1 MRPFAPLGSPLPT
14 RIAPGDAGVIAVGT
28 AAVRRAPDHASE
40 LVNQLWFGETV
51 RACRR
56 SRDGKW
62 LLAESADGYA
72 GWIRGWSVAVGPRA
86 RVAAWDRAAGL
97 VVTSPWWWGGGPG
110 VGPLPRG
117 ARLAAG
123 LGGALLGPSGVVRAR
138 PAGRSGRAGVAG
150 VGRAAP
156 PAALRGAGVRAVRAA
171 RTWSGVAYL
180 WGGRTP
186 AGLDC
191 SALVQLAAAE
201 AGVRLARDAR
211 LQCAQLGGAKRLFP
225 LARALSR
232 EKSERPAAGDLWFF
246 GPRPTSVTHVAMSL
260 GGLGVIHAYGMVCT
274 GSLDPASARFEPEL
288 FTSVLGWAR
297 LPAPSRPR
305 KFA

>member
-1 MRPFAPLGSPLPT
+1 LRPLAPLGSPLPT
-14 RIAPGDAGVIAVGT
+14 RIAAGDAGVIAVGT
-28 AAVRRAPDHASE
+28 AAVRRAPDHVSE

-51 RACRR
+51 RVLRR

-62 LLAESADGYA
+62 LLAESADAYK

-97 VVTSPWWWGGGPG
+97 VVTAPWWWGGGSG

-117 ARLAAG
+117 ARLAAEA
-123 LGGALLGPSGVVRAR
+123 GGGLLGPCGGVRAR
-138 PAGRSGRAGVAG
+138 PAGGGRAPVQG
-150 VGRAAP
+150 VGRAAS
-156 PAALRGAGVRAVRAA
+156 AALRPGAGARAVRAA

-232 EKSERPAAGDLWFF
+232 EKLERPAAGDLWFF
-246 GPRPTSVTHVAMSL
+246 GPRPSSVTHVAMSL
-260 GGLGVIHAYGMVCT
+260 GGLDVIHAYGRVCT

-288 FTSVLGWAR
+288 FTSVLGWGR